1 MADLRRPALRLAL
14 ALVLGAALLIEV
26 HTLVRSLGGHQR
38 QQARAVEHLRRS
50 LQDARPDITERLSRP
65 GEAGREAAA
74 AELRARLPGA
84 TVELF
89 DAASG
94 RPSLRRGPA
103 VRVSHWADADTLRA
117 SGPLGVFVVGPFPE
131 EPPLLLGYALF
142 EPLVLRVA
150 LPVQELQADLEER
163 RELLLAHAASLA
175 LVLGVA
181 LVALLGPRSTASAD
195 DPARGALV
203 AYEAA
208 MGHLREREQ
217 RLSVEHA
224 AERLRLEQAVREKE
238 ALARAGEL
246 TSGMAHEVRNGLGT
260 ILGYARLIERG
271 GDAPAV
277 AAAAAAIRE
286 ECDTLAVVVRRFV
299 EYVRAEEL
307 KLEPFDLRASL
318 ARVVAREARAR
329 EGASV
334 TLVPGAALELV
345 GDEELLERAFENLV
359 RNAREAMHGQKDT
372 EDLRWALNLG
382 VDFIA
387 LSFVRNARDAAGPQ
401 GSVEVALRADPAWVE
416 VSVADDGPGL
426 GPEGPERLRPFRSTK
441 PGGLGLGLPLSS
453 KLVRLHGGELRFG
466 ERAPRGL
473 EVVLRLPRVV
483 TERNAD
489 RADGPPPG
497 AGAAM

>member
-74 AELRARLPGA
+74 AELRARLPAA

-359 RNAREAMHGQKDT
+359 RNAR
-372 EDLRWALNLG
+372 
-382 VDFIA
+382 
-387 LSFVRNARDAAGPQ
+387 DAAGPQ

-497 AGAAM
+497 AGAAV

>member
-359 RNAREAMHGQKDT
+359 RNAR
-372 EDLRWALNLG
+372 
-382 VDFIA
+382 
-387 LSFVRNARDAAGPQ
+387 DAAGPQ